1 VKVLLVDDHRVMLA
15 GLEALLRGQPWVT
28 EVATATDAAE
38 ALAVATDSVPDVVV
52 LDLALGADSGL
63 DLIGPLLQL
72 TPSPRILVLT
82 MSADHDDARDAVR
95 RGAAGYV
102 LKDDGPDEV
111 LAAIRMVAGG
121 GTAFSAGASR
131 AVIPPARGQLPRLSE
146 RDRELL
152 ALLAKGLTTE
162 QIARQLFLSPKTVRN
177 RLSDLYRILD
187 VANRAG
193 AVAVAYELGM

>member
-1 VKVLLVDDHRVMLA
+1 MKVLLVDDHRVMLA

-162 QIARQLFLSPKTVRN
+162 QMARQLFLSPKTVRN